1 MLFSTIYKSDF
12 LINQFGIGVCL
23 GFVNMNFRKTG
34 SNVINWISDFEF
46 GFLERNCI
54 IIF

>member
-46 GFLERNCI
+46 GFLEHNCT